1 MLSKPCAIAIRF
13 IMHSILFVFQ
23 KAVKMLID
31 NVDKVPVSMVAIW
44 SYTQMSNKRF
54 QYQPTG
60 YYFYLKC
67 VLLSSVV

>member
-1 MLSKPCAIAIRF
+1 
-13 IMHSILFVFQ
+13 
-23 KAVKMLID
+23 MLID